1 MLRAY
6 IVLLLIL
13 GSFAAGQPS
22 YSQDQWRP
30 LPRPTNE
37 ILFRLSFLDSLR
49 GWVCGFN
56 GTMLKTTNGGNSWET
71 QNSGINTDIRRVF
84 ALNDRFA
91 WALSFVHWVDTS
103 TWFGTKILKT
113 TDGGTVWTNTEYPD
127 WGEFFNSIV
136 FKDSLNGW
144 MGGEFGRMVRT
155 TNGGETWIPVNVNP
169 PSPWSLINIKFL
181 TPELG
186 FAMGGRIDII
196 GTIWKT
202 TDGGLN
208 WRTQG
213 FPDPPSPEP
222 VHDVHMVDSLHI
234 VGITGDQDYGASMLR
249 SRNAG
254 EDWDYT
260 FLNIFGEPLALS
272 FRTEKEAWV
281 PLGFAARMMY
291 TPDTLHTWIE
301 MDTPGRRAIY
311 DLVFTDS
318 LTGYAV
324 GDSGTILKFKPKA
337 TSVSEKNSHASGTF
351 TLFQNYPNPF
361 NPATTISFDLPLQ
374 SFVTLRVFNLL
385 GQEVRTLVNQ
395 VREPGRHHVTF
406 NAGDLPSGI
415 YISRIRAGTAVQSSK
430 MMLLR

>member
-1 MLRAY
+1 MSRIFAA
-6 IVLLLIL
+6 LLLVLSCI
-13 GSFAAGQPS
+13 SAHQSS
-22 YSQDQWRP
+22 YGQDQWRV
-30 LPRPTNE
+30 LPRPTTE
-37 ILFRLSFLDSLR
+37 ILYKLSFLDSLR

-56 GTMLKTTNGGNSWET
+56 GTMLKTTNGGLTWEAQET
-71 QNSGINTDIRRVF
+71 GISTDIRRVF
-84 ALNDRFA
+84 ALNDRHV

-103 TWFGTKILKT
+103 TWFGTKILRT
-113 TDGGTVWTNTEYPD
+113 TNGGTTWTNEEFPD

-144 MGGEFGRMVRT
+144 MGGEFGRMART
-155 TNGGETWIPVNVNP
+155 TDGGKNWIPVGVDP

-181 TPELG
+181 TPDLG
-186 FAMGGRIDII
+186 FAMGGRIDIT

-213 FPDPPSPEP
+213 LPDPPSPEP
-222 VHDVHMVDSLHI
+222 IHDVHMVDSLHL

-249 SRNAG
+249 SRNTG

-272 FRTEKEAWV
+272 FRTETEAWV

-324 GDSGTILKFKPKA
+324 GDSGTILKFKPNA
-337 TSVSEKNSHASGTF
+337 TSVTEQNSHAPGTF

-361 NPATTISFDLPLQ
+361 NPATTISFDLPVR

-385 GQEVRTLVNQ
+385 GQEIRTLMNQ
-395 VREPGRHHVTF
+395 AGEPGRHHVTF
-406 NAGDLPSGI
+406 NADNLPSGV
-415 YISRIRAGTAVQSSK
+415 YVCRLQAGSNVQN
-430 MMLLR
+430 MRMVLLR